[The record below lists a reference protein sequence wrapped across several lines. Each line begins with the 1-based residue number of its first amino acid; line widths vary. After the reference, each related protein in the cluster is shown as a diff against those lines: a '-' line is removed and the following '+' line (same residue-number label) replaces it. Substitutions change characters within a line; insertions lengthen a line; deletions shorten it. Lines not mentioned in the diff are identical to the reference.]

1 MCGTPRLAQKGVS
14 FGWGNPHCGYVAM
27 TAMYTKREDH
37 EIITLMEFLEISDG
51 RLKEEVSTP
60 KAGSL
65 RLMLEWML
73 STSNKREALLRL
85 SLAREVWHLRW
96 NSIQLTSGMRAQNV
110 IVLLV
115 IREDRELWT
124 QRGGVTPLCVVRLLS
139 RGRHRSR

>member
-1 MCGTPRLAQKGVS
+1 
-14 FGWGNPHCGYVAM
+14 
-27 TAMYTKREDH
+27 MYTKREDH

>member
-1 MCGTPRLAQKGVS
+1 
-14 FGWGNPHCGYVAM
+14 
-27 TAMYTKREDH
+27 MYTIREDH
-37 EIITLMEFLEISDG
+37 EIITLMEFLEISDE
-51 RLKEEVSTP
+51 RSKEEVSTP

-65 RLMLEWML
+65 RLTLEWML
-73 STSNKREALLRL
+73 SMSNRREALLRL
-85 SLAREVWHLRW
+85 SLAREVWRLRW

-139 RGRHRSR
+139 RSRNRLR